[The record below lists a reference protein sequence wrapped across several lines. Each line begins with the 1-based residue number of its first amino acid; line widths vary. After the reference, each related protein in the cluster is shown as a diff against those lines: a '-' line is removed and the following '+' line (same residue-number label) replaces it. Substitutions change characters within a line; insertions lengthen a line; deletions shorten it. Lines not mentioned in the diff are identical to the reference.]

1 MTSPVPSPSSA
12 PARYRP
18 EAGPARRT
26 VAVVLSAAA
35 VALIALAVAVLAFF
49 IGNGQAPT
57 VFGQVFGH
65 FALAATITWVL
76 LVVANALGATRVW
89 FLALLAGFASSCL
102 AALIATTFTVAPRR
116 ATRSRGRCSSSWS
129 ARW

>member
-1 MTSPVPSPSSA
+1 M
-12 PARYRP
+12 
-18 EAGPARRT
+18 
-26 VAVVLSAAA
+26 AVLLSAAA
-35 VALIALAVAVLAFF
+35 VALIALAAAVLAFF

-65 FALAATITWVL
+65 FALAATLTWVL

-102 AALIATTFTVAPRR
+102 AALIATTVHGGRHVAQPVLGGVVRVRGQLAREPQPDLHHRGDHRR
-116 ATRSRGRCSSSWS
+116 DLHRAD
-129 ARW
+129 A